1 MHLRARLY
9 VAARRGPEGFG
20 DRTPKL
26 SLPVWVRIRARVAL
40 MAIYHFESQI
50 ISRGAGRSAVA
61 AAAYRHAA
69 KMAFEREGQVADF
82 STKTNVAHAEFMVPA
97 DAPDWMRAMMADRS
111 PSQIAEA
118 FWNKLENF
126 EVRADAQLAKEFV
139 LALPK
144 ELTRVQNI
152 ALVRDFIGEHLLSR
166 GMVADWV
173 YHDIDANPHVH
184 IMTSLRPLTEDGF
197 GAKKVAVLD
206 QGGNPLRGRD
216 GKIVY
221 RLWAGDKAVL
231 DQMREAWAAVQNVH
245 LAKHGI
251 DARVDHRSYEAQGID
266 LTPQGKVGVQTRNIA
281 ERAKAEGRGID
292 LDRMALHEQLRR
304 ENAARIARRPEIV
317 IDAIS
322 NEKSVFDHR
331 DIARHLHRWIDNGA
345 QFQNLFARI
354 MASPDLVM
362 LAAQGVDPDT
372 GKVTPSQFAARAMVR
387 VEETMA
393 KQARH
398 LSTHGAFGAN
408 GPVRDRVLASH
419 RQLSDEQR
427 NAIAHV
433 TGDARLA
440 LIVGRA
446 GAGKTTMM
454 RAAREIWEA
463 SGYRVVG
470 GALAGKAA
478 DGLQTEAGIESRTLA
493 SWALQWARG
502 RLKLNDRTV
511 FVLDEAGMVSSRQM
525 ADFISAAA
533 YAGAKMVLVGDPDQ
547 LQPIAAGGA
556 FRALSEEVGFA
567 ELSTIYRQREAWM
580 RDASMALARG
590 RVDQALSAYHQ
601 RGHIIERATKDEAI
615 ASMVAD
621 WVADYDPQKS
631 PTLMLAFM
639 RKDVAQ
645 LNALARE
652 ALCDK
657 GMIEEGEPF
666 RTINGPRKFA
676 AGDRVV
682 FLQNEAS
689 LGVKNGMLGRVV
701 AAERGKIT
709 VDIGDGQGAHQIKI
723 EQHFY
728 AQIDHGY
735 ATTIHKSQ
743 GVTVDRVK
751 VLASSLFDRHLSYV
765 ALTRHRDGVQ
775 LYAGADDFKRA
786 VRTDHAQGVRGV
798 MVETGQAKFREG
810 GDAKPTPYV
819 DLRDSSG
826 KTHRLWGVTLPATLK
841 RAGARVG
848 DTVTLTRKGTEDVT
862 VKVPVTDPLSAARR
876 LEDKTVERNVWVAT
890 RHDISHQDRRQVTE
904 QSAQHSELFHQL
916 VACLSRSRAKATSRD
931 FAGSALHA
939 DAVAYATRR
948 GLDGARVI
956 TAALRNQANWLTQQR
971 ERLTRA
977 GEKLDALVAH
987 FGFHKVTAE
996 AKSAQPGG
1004 DGHWLS
1010 GRTTWTHTI
1019 AQSVENALH
1028 ADAQLTV
1035 LWSELKERFGF
1046 VYQTPHA
1053 AIAAMGMDK
1062 GVPSER
1068 AALKGIAD
1076 QLTRDPKAFASL
1088 RGKTGLFASRA
1099 DKAERN
1105 MALNNVPA
1113 LRREIANY
1121 CRVRSETIDRLTAD
1135 LSRARELQSIAVPKV
1150 SAEAQRLLERIAAA
1164 KTNADLNATI
1174 AHELSDKQ
1182 LRSEIARLNAALKQK
1197 FGEQAFASREPMGPD
1212 FEAVAEGISE
1222 RERSK
1227 LVRAWTVL
1235 RAARTIAAHEKRV
1248 EHDRDLG
1255 RQKMRVHGQGLVR

>member
-1 MHLRARLY
+1 
-9 VAARRGPEGFG
+9 
-20 DRTPKL
+20 
-26 SLPVWVRIRARVAL
+26 

-61 AAAYRHAA
+61 VAAYRHAA
-69 KMAFEREGQVADF
+69 RMAFEREGQMADF
-82 STKTNVAHAEFMVPA
+82 SSKKNVAHAEFMMP
-97 DAPDWMRAMMADRS
+97 DNAPDWLRAMAADRTA
-111 PSQIAEA
+111 SQIAEA
-118 FWNKLENF
+118 FWNTVETS

-139 LALPK
+139 LALPR
-144 ELTRVQNI
+144 ELTRAQNI
-152 ALVRDFIGEHLLSR
+152 ALVRDFITAHMLSR

-184 IMTSLRPLTEDGF
+184 IMTTLRPLTEDGF
-197 GAKKVAVLD
+197 GAKKVAVVD
-206 QGGNPLRGRD
+206 QNGNQVRGRD

-231 DQMREAWAAVQNVH
+231 TQMREAWAAVQNVH
-245 LAKHGI
+245 LARHGI
-251 DARVDHRSYEAQGID
+251 DARVDHRSYEEQGID

-281 ERAKAEGRGID
+281 EKAKAEGRAIA
-292 LDRMALHEQLRR
+292 LDRMALHDQLRR

-317 IDAIS
+317 IDAIAH
-322 NEKSVFDHR
+322 EKSVFDHR
-331 DIARHLHRWIDNGA
+331 DIARHLHRWIDDGT

-354 MASPDLVM
+354 MASPELVM

-372 GKVTPSQFAARAMVR
+372 GKVTPSQFATRAMVR

-398 LSTHGAFGAN
+398 LSTQGAFSADRR
-408 GPVRDRVLASH
+408 VRDRVLASH

-493 SWALQWARG
+493 SWALQWERG

-525 ADFISAAA
+525 ADFVSAAA
-533 YAGAKMVLVGDPDQ
+533 YAGAKLVLVGDPDQ

-556 FRALSEEVGFA
+556 FRALADEVGFA
-567 ELSTIYRQREAWM
+567 ELSTIYRQRKAWM

-590 RVDQALSAYHQ
+590 RVDQALSAYHD

-621 WVADYDPQKS
+621 WVADYVSHKS

-652 ALCDK
+652 ALRET
-657 GMIEEGEPF
+657 GMIAEGEPF
-666 RTINGPRKFA
+666 LTVNGQRRFA

-701 AAERGKIT
+701 EAERGKIT
-709 VDIGDGQGAHQIKI
+709 IAVGDGQGAHQVQI
-723 EQHFY
+723 EQHVY
-728 AQIDHGY
+728 DRIDHGY

-751 VLASSLFDRHLSYV
+751 VLVSSLFDRHLGYV
-765 ALTRHRDGVQ
+765 ALTRHRDAVQ
-775 LYAGADDFKRA
+775 LYAGADDFKPTKRI
-786 VRTDHAQGVRGV
+786 DHAKGVRGV
-798 MVETGQAKFREG
+798 IVETGLARVRQDA
-810 GDAKPTPYV
+810 DAKPTPYV
-819 DLRDSSG
+819 DLRDGAG
-826 KTHRLWGVTLPATLK
+826 KTHRLWGVTLPETLK

-848 DTVTLTRKGTEDVT
+848 DIVTLTRTGKEEVT
-862 VKVPVTDPLSAARR
+862 VKVPVTDPLRGVNR
-876 LEDKTVERNVWVAT
+876 FDDKTVERNVWAAT
-890 RHDISHQDRRQVTE
+890 RHDNSHQDRPQARQQT
-904 QSAQHSELFHQL
+904 AQPSDLFDQL
-916 VACLSRSRAKATSRD
+916 VASLSRSRAKATSRD

-956 TAALRNQANWLTQQR
+956 TAAIRNQADWLTKQR
-971 ERLTRA
+971 ERLAKA
-977 GEKLDALVAH
+977 GEKLGALLER

-1019 AQSVENALH
+1019 AQSVETALH
-1028 ADAQLTV
+1028 SDAQLTV
-1035 LWSELKERFGF
+1035 SWSELTERFGF

-1053 AIAAMGMDK
+1053 AMAAMGLDS
-1062 GVPSER
+1062 GVASDS

-1076 QLTRDPKAFASL
+1076 QLGSDPEAFGTL
-1088 RGKTGLFASRA
+1088 RGKTGWLASRA
-1099 DKAERN
+1099 DKAERE
-1105 MALNNVPA
+1105 MALNNLPA
-1113 LRREIANY
+1113 LRHELASFS
-1121 CRVRSETIDRLTAD
+1121 RVRDETIARLTAQM
-1135 LSRARELQSIAVPKV
+1135 SRERALQRIDVPRV
-1150 SAEAQRLLERIAAA
+1150 SPAAQRVLEQIAAIATDKDVDARIADA
-1164 KTNADLNATI
+1164 
-1174 AHELSDKQ
+1174 LSDGQ
-1182 LRSEIARLNAALKQK
+1182 ARAEIVRLNAALRHK
-1197 FGEQAFASREPMGPD
+1197 FGDRAFAARAPKGHS
-1212 FEAVAEGISE
+1212 FEAVAARVAQPE
-1222 RERSK
+1222 RLK
-1227 LVRAWTVL
+1227 LIDAWPL
-1235 RAARTIAAHEKRV
+1235 LHAAHKVAGYEHRQELAQVRLRRQALDKR
-1248 EHDRDLG
+1248 
-1255 RQKMRVHGQGLVR
+1255 HGFTR